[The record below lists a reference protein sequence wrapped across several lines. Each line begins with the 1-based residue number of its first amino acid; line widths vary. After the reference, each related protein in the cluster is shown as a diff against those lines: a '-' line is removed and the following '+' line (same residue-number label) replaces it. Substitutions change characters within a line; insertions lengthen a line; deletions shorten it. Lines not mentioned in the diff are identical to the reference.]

1 MPWIL
6 RRIGGEGWIVGASHD
21 CSPRTISIRLPGRL
35 ERLERMI
42 DLATNEGLNRLQDEV
57 SGPGLM
63 QTTTAIAQWVR
74 NSGEPDELESFKWI
88 EARLREYGY
97 DTKLEHHR
105 AYISLP
111 GPARLEVDGREV
123 VIEGISHAFAV
134 PTGAEGLSAC
144 LVDGRAV
151 ASGAGGRAGQGVG
164 GPAGSDAGADVSGAL
179 VLVDG
184 MASGVSFKTWEGR
197 GAIGQ
202 VHVHDDHLHETSI
215 SPVWGNP
222 DERGLEQ
229 MPRTPSL
236 AIRRADG
243 ERLRA
248 LLAEG
253 PVTVNIKTQ
262 SLTEWRPIPLLTA
275 QLPGA
280 PVTPYLLLSS
290 HVDSWYYG
298 AMDNGSANATTLEV
312 ARILSGRRGSLG
324 RGLRVAFWS
333 GHSHGRFAGSAW
345 YADQNWQDLYENC
358 VAHVFVDSTG
368 GMDATIV
375 TEPPVMPQTHALAA
389 EVVESLTGER
399 FEGKRIGR
407 FADQS
412 FYGIGLNSIFGTL
425 SEQDAAKSSNT
436 ISFKTGGR
444 RAGGLG
450 WWWHTPDDT
459 VDKVDEAF
467 LVRDTRIYLAAVH
480 RLLTAPLLPFDYR
493 PAIDEIIEAVGP
505 RVETTKGHLDLR
517 ELVAD
522 LERARDAIR
531 AFHALLEA
539 RCEGASDEFL
549 GTANAALLRLSRHL
563 VPIAFHEGGRFER
576 DMAAP
581 LVPVPALRELDVLAR
596 MEVGDVAAQPLAT
609 RLHRNVNRVRFGV
622 RGAIRVAEE
631 AARGLGDGTA

>member
-1 MPWIL
+1 
-6 RRIGGEGWIVGASHD
+6 
-21 CSPRTISIRLPGRL
+21 
-35 ERLERMI
+35 
-42 DLATNEGLNRLQDEV
+42 
-57 SGPGLM
+57 
-63 QTTTAIAQWVR
+63 
-74 NSGEPDELESFKWI
+74 
-88 EARLREYGY
+88 
-97 DTKLEHHR
+97 
-105 AYISLP
+105 ISLP
-111 GPARLEVDGREV
+111 GPARLEVEGRGH
-123 VIEGISHAFAV
+123 VIDGISHAFAV
-134 PTGAEGLSAC
+134 PTGDGGLSAW
-144 LVDGRAV
+144 LVDGRTTGA
-151 ASGAGGRAGQGVG
+151 GAGGE
-164 GPAGSDAGADVSGAL
+164 AGSGGGFDVRGAL

-184 MASGVSFKTWEGR
+184 MASGVTFKTWEAR
-197 GAIGQ
+197 GAVGQ
-202 VHVHDDHLHETSI
+202 IHVHDDHLHETSI

-222 DERGLEQ
+222 DERGLDE

-248 LLAEG
+248 LLAQEG
-253 PVTVNIKTQ
+253 PVTVSITTQ
-262 SLTEWRPIPLLTA
+262 ALTEWRPIPLLTA

-280 PVTPYLLLSS
+280 PATPYVLLSS

-312 ARILSGRRGSLG
+312 ARILGEQRESLS

-345 YADQNWQDLYENC
+345 FADQNWQDLYENC

-368 GMDATIV
+368 GIDATII

-389 EVVESLTGER
+389 EVIESLTGEK

-412 FYGIGLNSIFGTL
+412 FYAIGLNSIFGTL
-425 SEQDAAKSSNT
+425 SEQDASKNANT

-459 VDKVDEAF
+459 IDKVDESF

-493 PAIDEIIEAVGP
+493 PAIDEIIAVVGP
-505 RVETTKGHLDLR
+505 RVEAAKVHLDLSD
-517 ELVAD
+517 LVAD
-522 LERARDAIR
+522 LERAREAIR
-531 AFHALLEA
+531 AFHGLLEE
-539 RCEGASDEFL
+539 RGEGASHEFL
-549 GTANAALLRLSRHL
+549 ASANAALLKLSRHL
-563 VPIAFHEGGRFER
+563 VPIAFHESGRFER

-581 LVPVPALRELDVLAR
+581 LVPVPSLRELEALAG
-596 MEVGDVAAQPLAT
+596 MDAEDVAAHPLAT
-609 RLHRNVNRVRFGV
+609 RLHRNANRVRFGV
-622 RGAIRVAEE
+622 RGAVRVAEE
-631 AARGLGDGTA
+631 VVSELGA